1 VTGKQEPT
9 MIVNIRTYTLVPRMM
24 PKYIKLFEELGLPA
38 MKRHGLDLMGY
49 YTSVVG
55 PQNQLVHLWRYDSMA
70 DMEAK
75 RGARNEDADWL
86 KFQAETEGLVLMQE
100 DKIMKPTAFSP

>member
-1 VTGKQEPT
+1 

-24 PKYIKLFEELGLPA
+24 PKYLKLFEELALPTMA
-38 MKRHGLDLMGY
+38 RQGIELMGY

-70 DMEAK
+70 DMEVK
-75 RGARNEDADWL
+75 RAARNEDPDWL
-86 KFQAETEGLVLMQE
+86 KFQSATEGLVLMQE

>member
-1 VTGKQEPT
+1 

-24 PKYIKLFEELGLPA
+24 PKYLKVFEEVALP
-38 MKRHGLDLMGY
+38 MMRRHGIELMGY

-55 PQNQLVHLWRYDSMA
+55 PQNQVVHLWRYESMA

-75 RGARNEDADWL
+75 RAARNGDPDWG
-86 KFQAETEGLVLMQE
+86 KFQQQTEGLVLMQE
-100 DKIMKPTAFSP
+100 DKIMAPTGFSP

>member
-1 VTGKQEPT
+1 

-24 PKYIKLFEELGLPA
+24 PKYLKLFEELA
-38 MKRHGLDLMGY
+38 MPTVQRHGFELMGY

-75 RGARNEDADWL
+75 RAARNEDPDWL
-86 KFQAETEGLVLMQE
+86 KFQSQTEGLVLMQE
-100 DKIMKPTAFSP
+100 DKIMKPAPFSP

>member
-1 VTGKQEPT
+1 

-24 PKYIKLFEELGLPA
+24 PKYLKLFEELALPA
-38 MKRHGLDLMGY
+38 MQRHGLELMGY

-70 DMEAK
+70 DMETK
-75 RGARNEDADWL
+75 RAARNEDPDWL
-86 KFQAETEGLVLMQE
+86 AFQQQTEGLVLMQD

>member
-1 VTGKQEPT
+1 

-24 PKYIKLFEELGLPA
+24 PKYLKLFEELALPA
-38 MKRHGLDLMGY
+38 MQRHGLELMGY

-75 RGARNEDADWL
+75 RATRNEDSDWL

-100 DKIMKPTAFSP
+100 DKIMKPAAFSS

>member
-1 VTGKQEPT
+1 

-24 PKYIKLFEELGLPA
+24 PKYLKLFEEIA
-38 MKRHGLDLMGY
+38 MPVVKRHGFDLMGY
-49 YTSVVG
+49 YSSVVG
-55 PQNQLVHLWRYDSMA
+55 PQNQVVHVWRYDSMA

-75 RGARNEDADWL
+75 RAARNEDADWL
-86 KFQAETEGLVLMQE
+86 KFQQQTEGLVMMQG

>member
-1 VTGKQEPT
+1 
-9 MIVNIRTYTLVPRMM
+9 MIVNIRTYTLVPRNM
-24 PKYIKLFEELGLPA
+24 PKYLELFEDIALPV
-38 MKRHGLDLMGY
+38 MRRHGLELMGY

-75 RGARNEDADWL
+75 RAARDADPAWL
-86 KFQAETEGLVLMQE
+86 EFQQKTEGMVLMQE
-100 DKIMKPTAFSP
+100 DKIMKPASFSPGA

>member
-1 VTGKQEPT
+1 

-24 PKYIKLFEELGLPA
+24 PKYLKLFEELA
-38 MKRHGLDLMGY
+38 MPMMQRHGIELMGY
-49 YTSVVG
+49 YSSVVG
-55 PQNQLVHLWRYDSMA
+55 PQNQVVHLWRYDSMA

-75 RGARNEDADWL
+75 RAARNEDPGWL
-86 KFQAETEGLVLMQE
+86 AFQQQTEGLVMMQE